1 MKSLLDGLPPEVA
14 QQIDPDW
21 QRHETAYWAV
31 RETLLPHYRDQWIAF
46 AHGRVLVSGTS
57 AVEVLHAAQASGL
70 HPFVT
75 CVGREHEPS
84 RMCRAVFA
92 YDTTYP
98 QEALPVIPV
107 EFRTQEAVPGLVYE
121 KVIPDTGADARA
133 LPWADCA
140 QLALDP
146 RQGVPG
152 LIGGVGLCRHPR
164 SSLLSGRLSMGRRI
178 PVGCKRISPDTNAS
192 LGAMCSITSTSSSGD
207 LTRKSCSIPEGV
219 WKPCRWPAC
228 RAMQQGSTEQRSGA
242 DAP

>member
-14 QQIDPDW
+14 QQIHPDW
-21 QRHETAYWAV
+21 QRHETAYWEV

-84 RMCRAVFA
+84 RMRRAVFA

-121 KVIPDTGADARA
+121 QVIPDTGADASA
-133 LPWADCA
+133 LPWADCT

-146 RQGVPG
+146 RQGIPG
-152 LIGGVGLCRHPR
+152 LIGGVSAMSASTL
-164 SSLLSGRLSMGRRI
+164 
-178 PVGCKRISPDTNAS
+178 VFAVWAS
-192 LGAMCSITSTSSSGD
+192 LDGQTY
-207 LTRKSCSIPEGV
+207 
-219 WKPCRWPAC
+219 PCRL
-228 RAMQQGSTEQRSGA
+228 QA
-242 DAP
+242 DFTGHERILGRDVLNRLDILFRGPHQEVVLNP